1 MEKNHSREWEILR
14 FQEKK
19 HKRERAVLI
28 SIIMVL
34 LIVNLVL
41 ANIVWSSRHNN
52 ETASANSPEI
62 QTAAVM
68 TAPIVVEKINRVYKR
83 CNKKDWVSDVCMT

>member
-1 MEKNHSREWEILR
+1 MEERHSREWEILR

-19 HKRERAVLI
+19 HKRERAALI

-34 LIVNLVL
+34 LIINLVL

-68 TAPIVVEKINRVYKR
+68 AAPIVVEKIKRIYKR
-83 CNKKDWVSDVCMT
+83 SNKKDWVSDVCMT

>member
-14 FQEKK
+14 FQAKK
-19 HKRERAVLI
+19 HKRERVVLI

-34 LIVNLVL
+34 LIINLVL

-52 ETASANSPEI
+52 ETASAKSPEI

-68 TAPIVVEKINRVYKR
+68 AAPIVVEKINRIYKR
-83 CNKKDWVSDVCMT
+83 SNKKDWVSDVCMT

>member
-1 MEKNHSREWEILR
+1 MNENHSREWEILR

-19 HKRERAVLI
+19 HRRERVVFI

-34 LIVNLVL
+34 LIINCVL

-52 ETASANSPEI
+52 ETSSAITPEI
-62 QTAAVM
+62 QTAAVA
-68 TAPIVVEKINRVYKR
+68 TAPIVVEKINRIKR
-83 CNKKDWVSDVCMT
+83 CNKKDWVSGVCMT